1 MSFFG
6 SLLGK
11 DQSKAIGAASQQAA
25 GQVNEGYDSAKGNI
39 RSGMTEAQ
47 GYYQPFAQSGQQ
59 ANKFYSNALGM
70 NGAQGGQEAQTAYS
84 AGMNP
89 YMTQQQDRTTNA
101 LMRSYNA
108 RGMGAGGTAA
118 MAAARAN
125 NEMQYGAYN
134 DWMGR
139 IQGQSNQGA
148 QIAGQQAGV
157 AQSGYGQLAQ
167 NDVGRG
173 QTLAG
178 NTINTVNAQNAAT
191 QGGINNLL
199 SIGGALLGAGTRMAT
214 GGAFGG
220 FGGGGGGGGLSP
232 GMVQAINANGWQN
245 RL

>member
-11 DQSKAIGAASQQAA
+11 DQSRAIGAASQQAA
-25 GQVNEGYDSAKGNI
+25 GQVNAGYDSAKGNI

-70 NGAQGGQEAQTAYS
+70 NGAQGGEEAQTAYS

-157 AQSGYGQLAQ
+157 AQTGYGQLAQ
-167 NDVGRG
+167 NDVGLG

-178 NTINTVNAQNAAT
+178 NTINTVNGQNAAR

-199 SIGGALLGAGTRMAT
+199 SIYGTAMGAASRVAASRGGSGGTAT
-214 GGAFGG
+214 P
-220 FGGGGGGGGLSP
+220 S
-232 GMVQAINANGWQN
+232 
-245 RL
+245 

>member
-25 GQVNEGYDSAKGNI
+25 GQVNAGYDDAKGNI

-70 NGAQGGQEAQTAYS
+70 NGAQGGQEAQTAYQ

-125 NEMQYGAYN
+125 NQMQYGAYD
-134 DWMGR
+134 DWMDR

-157 AQSGYGQLAQ
+157 AQRGYGEIAA

-178 NTINTVNAQNAAT
+178 NTINTVNGQNAAT

-199 SIGGALLGAGTRMAT
+199 SIYGTAVGGASRVASARAGGKPA
-214 GGAFGG
+214 G
-220 FGGGGGGGGLSP
+220 
-232 GMVQAINANGWQN
+232 
-245 RL
+245 